1 MYSIIIALIFY
12 GVGIWLMI
20 NEWGKDPASRNV
32 WSLLSAIFTLVI
44 GVAVTL
50 VWLVT
55 VFL

>member
-12 GVGIWLMI
+12 GIGIWLLI
-20 NEWGKDPASRNV
+20 YEWNKVPVARNV
-32 WSLLSAIFTLVI
+32 WSLLSAIFALVI